1 MDKSATILSYAVRP
15 RVALHVGALA
25 LLALVPLP
33 LVPGLV
39 AALDGDWA
47 FAVRCGVVLAV
58 FLGVGVFGRSKR
70 PRAPRLNEALS
81 VMAGVF
87 IVPPALMGWAMA
99 AYDIPLNAA
108 LFEAVAG
115 LTTAGLSVLPAP
127 EDLDDT
133 LLFTRAWMQW
143 IGGLGFAVLVLGL
156 MGGAGGS
163 AARTLNQVQ
172 PMADD
177 PMAPLRT
184 RARRTLIIYSGLTT
198 ACFLAL
204 WASGPDPFRA
214 ILFAMTALATGGFA
228 PHSTSAAV
236 LGGWLPQ
243 VVLIAF
249 STLGAINFSLYLKAL
264 ERKAPSAAL
273 LQEVGAFFAFAAIT
287 ITGLAVFMMLAGF
300 SPMEVLRHAPFIGMA
315 AQSSVGFSTMDVGA
329 LPPAGL
335 AFLVIAMWI
344 GGNSGSTAG
353 GIKTFRAMTLISVV
367 RLTLQRTS
375 LPADAV
381 TRLSVG
387 GEIVPRDALESIFT
401 VIFLSLGTI
410 FLVWLPFLA
419 AGYGLEALFDAAGAV
434 TTGGL
439 STGVIG
445 PDLEP
450 GLKAVLTV
458 AMILGR
464 VEFIAL
470 LVMIWPPTWV
480 GGAPKES

>member
-25 LLALVPLP
+25 LLALTPLP
-33 LVPGLV
+33 LAPGLV
-39 AALDGDWA
+39 AAASGDWP
-47 FAVRCGVVLAV
+47 FAIRCALVLAG
-58 FLGVGVFGRSKR
+58 FLAVGVFGRMKT
-70 PRAPRLNEALS
+70 PRAPRLNEALA
-81 VMAGVF
+81 VMAGAF
-87 IVPPALMGWAMA
+87 IVPPAAMGWAMA

-115 LTTAGLSVLPAP
+115 LTTAGLSVLPRP
-127 EDLDDT
+127 EDLNDT

-163 AARTLNQVQ
+163 AARRLNEVQ
-172 PMADD
+172 PMGED

-184 RARRTLIIYSGLTT
+184 RAQRTLLIYLTLT
-198 ACFLAL
+198 AACFIAL
-204 WASGPDPFRA
+204 CLTGPDPFRA
-214 ILFAMTALATGGFA
+214 LLFAMTALATGGFA

-236 LGGWLPQ
+236 LGGWVPQ
-243 VVLIAF
+243 MVLIGF
-249 STLGAINFSLYLKAL
+249 SVLGAVNFSLYLHAL
-264 ERKAPSAAL
+264 ERRAPDAGLRGEIA
-273 LQEVGAFFAFAAIT
+273 GFFGFAAFT
-287 ITGLAVFMMLAGF
+287 IAGLAVFMALAGF
-300 SPMEVLRHAPFIGMA
+300 SAGEVVRHAPFMGLA
-315 AQSSVGFSTMDVGA
+315 AQSSVGFTSMDIAG

-335 AFLVIAMWI
+335 AFLMIAMWI

-353 GIKTFRAMTLISVV
+353 GIKTVRALTIIAMV

-375 LPADAV
+375 LPPDAV

-387 GEIVPRDALESIFT
+387 GQGVSREALESIFT
-401 VIFLSLGTI
+401 VVFLSAGTI
-410 FLVWLPFLA
+410 FLVWLPFLV
-419 AGYGLEALFDAAGAV
+419 AGYGLDALFDVAGAV

-439 STGVIG
+439 TVGVIR
-445 PDLEP
+445 PELEP
-450 GLKAVLTV
+450 GLKAVLTA

-470 LVMIWPPTWV
+470 LVLIWPPTWL
-480 GGAPKES
+480 GGSPKET

>member
-25 LLALVPLP
+25 LLALSPLP

-39 AALDGDWA
+39 AAVEGDWP
-47 FAVRCGVVLAV
+47 FALRCAVVLAG
-58 FLGVGVFGRSKR
+58 FLLVGAFGRMKQ

-87 IVPPALMGWAMA
+87 IVPPAAMGWAMA

-115 LTTAGLSVLPAP
+115 LTTAGLSVLPSP
-127 EDLDDT
+127 EALDDT

-163 AARTLNQVQ
+163 AARKLNEVQ
-172 PMADD
+172 PMGED

-184 RARRTLIIYSGLTT
+184 RARRTLMVYLALTA
-198 ACFLAL
+198 ACFAAL
-204 WASGPDPFRA
+204 WLTGPDAWRA
-214 ILFAMTALATGGFA
+214 LLFAMTALATGGFA

-236 LGGWLPQ
+236 LGGWAPQ
-243 VVLIAF
+243 AVLIGF
-249 STLGAINFSLYLKAL
+249 STLGAINFSLYIHLL
-264 ERKAPSAAL
+264 DRKVPDAAL
-273 LQEVGAFFAFAAIT
+273 RRDVASLFAFAAIT
-287 ITGLAVFMMLAGF
+287 ITGVSVFMLLDGF
-300 SPMEVLRHAPFIGMA
+300 SPGEVLRHAPFLGMA
-315 AQSSVGFSTMDVGA
+315 AQSSVGFTTMDISA

-335 AFLVIAMWI
+335 AFVMIAMFI

-353 GIKTFRAMTLISVV
+353 GIKTYRASTLIAMV

-375 LPADAV
+375 LPPDAV
-381 TRLSVG
+381 TRLTADG
-387 GEIVPRDALESIFT
+387 RIVSRSALESAMTIA
-401 VIFLSLGTI
+401 FLSVGTI
-410 FLVWLPFLA
+410 FLVWLPFLV
-419 AGYGLEALFDAAGAV
+419 AGYGLDALFDVAGAV

-470 LVMIWPPTWV
+470 LVLIWPPTWL
-480 GGAPKES
+480 GGSPKET